1 MNAPTSS
8 SALDVIEHLAEP
20 EAGLREIH
28 KALAPG
34 GRLIASTGQRR
45 LHRRARDAH
54 SRNFNYGKK
63 GILDLTHKRL
73 FTVRSFCR
81 LLEDE
86 GFRIDRI
93 RGFGPPVADMVGKS
107 LMLRCV
113 DRVASW
119 LARLWK
125 RMFAY
130 QFVVEATRLD
140 ALDDVLDRT
149 VS

>member
-1 MNAPTSS
+1 M
-8 SALDVIEHLAEP
+8 LLL
-20 EAGLREIH
+20 G
-28 KALAPG
+28 
-34 GRLIASTGQRR
+34 
-45 LHRRARDAH
+45 
-54 SRNFNYGKK
+54 NFNYGKK

-81 LLEDE
+81 LLEGE
-86 GFRIDRI
+86 GFRIDRV
-93 RGFGPPVADMVGKS
+93 RGFGPPIADMVGKS
-107 LMLRCV
+107 WLLRCV

-119 LARLWK
+119 FAQLWK